1 MGFVVDKVVLGLALL
16 SLLLFPPVSIIPPM
30 LHTHL
35 HLQVALTRR
44 TNGPSLGTFS
54 KSNAVLE
61 IRKDWIQNTFTF
73 FFWGGGFLMGFY

>member
-1 MGFVVDKVVLGLALL
+1 VGFVVDKVALGKLFLSVLP
-16 SLLLFPPVSIIPPM
+16 FPPVSIIPPV

-44 TNGPSLGTFS
+44 TNGPSLGTL

-73 FFWGGGFLMGFY
+73 LGGF